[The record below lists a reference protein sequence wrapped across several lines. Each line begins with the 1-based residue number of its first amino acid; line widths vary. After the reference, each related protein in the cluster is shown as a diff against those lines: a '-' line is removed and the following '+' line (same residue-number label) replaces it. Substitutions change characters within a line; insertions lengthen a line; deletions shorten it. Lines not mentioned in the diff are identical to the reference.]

1 MSKIL
6 IINGSPHQ
14 NGSTQRGIEEIT
26 QILEQEDFAYDV
38 LSLSNQVIES
48 CRSCGFCKTNPHCII
63 DDLVNPT
70 FDKLDDYDGFILAS
84 PVHYSGLSGSIT
96 SFLGRLY
103 YIGSQKM
110 SYKPCANFVVARRG
124 GTTAALEQLNQFPLI
139 NNQPLVASQYW
150 NCVHASVPKDLDQDQ
165 EGLQI
170 LRQLARN
177 LVWQVKSLEIAKDSG
192 LPKPK
197 SEDRIWTNFV
207 PKTQ

>member
-1 MSKIL
+1 MPKIL

-14 NGSTQRGIEEIT
+14 KGSTQRGIEEMT
-26 QILEQEDFAYDV
+26 QILEQEKFDFDII
-38 LSLSNQVIES
+38 SLAGEVIES

-63 DDLVNPT
+63 DDLVNTT
-70 FDKLDDYDGFILAS
+70 FEQLENYDGFIFAS

-96 SFLGRLY
+96 AFLGRLY

-150 NCVHASVPKDLDQDQ
+150 NCVHASVPKDLEQDQ

-177 LVWQVKSLEIAKDSG
+177 LVWLVKSLEISKIQG
-192 LPKPK
+192 LPLPK

-207 PKTQ
+207 PKNS